1 MTGPGHQAGEA
12 RRIPALG
19 GGAPSCV
26 GPQADLFFSEDAAR
40 VERAKALCATC
51 PSRMPCLAG
60 ALERREPWG
69 VWGGE
74 LFHGGTVVAYRRRRG
89 RPPKNREPHAGRGQA
104 SPDERLVVSHQQS
117 AQGECVIHR

>member
-1 MTGPGHQAGEA
+1 MIDRVCFWARQAGGIA
-12 RRIPALG
+12 TISRNQLG
-19 GGAPSCV
+19 HASRVSHSSGAPPCA
-26 GPQADLFFSEDAAR
+26 GPQADLFFAEDAAW
-40 VERAKALCATC
+40 VKRAKALCATC

-89 RPPKNREPHAGRGQA
+89 RPPKSRGTA
-104 SPDERLVVSHQQS
+104 RRSRP
-117 AQGECVIHR
+117 GFPG